1 LTGQTLTVTA
11 AALGATAFYALSTA
25 LKHRTAGLTPQVRG
39 AGRGALGRFV
49 LATARHP
56 IWLAAIAAD
65 TAGLAL
71 QVLALHLGA
80 LSVVQLIMITAL
92 VFSLVLA
99 HRFAHTRMSVEEVAG
114 GVVLVAALLGF
125 LAISG
130 ASSPSISGSAQP
142 ADHVPAIVIGAAAV
156 AVAVLCVLLARQVP
170 RGLAAAL
177 LGIAAGLTYAMTAA
191 LIKSCSDVALSQGVD
206 ALLTSW
212 QLYVLVV
219 AGLIGLV
226 LGQLAFQS
234 GPLRASLPAIAIVDP
249 LVSIAV
255 GVFVYDEHLRPG
267 LAAMTGELVC
277 LLVLC
282 AAAIYLG
289 RIRGDQEAALTQ
301 TRPAASIAA
310 CSDVM

>member
-1 LTGQTLTVTA
+1 MTGQMLTVTA
-11 AALGATAFYALSTA
+11 AALGATAFFALSTA

-49 LATARHP
+49 VATARHP
-56 IWLAAIAAD
+56 IWLAAIGAD
-65 TAGLAL
+65 ILGLAL
-71 QVLALHLGA
+71 QVVALHLGA
-80 LSVVQLIMITAL
+80 LSVVQLLMITAL

-99 HRFAHTRMSVEEVAG
+99 HRFAHTRMSSQEVIG
-114 GVVLVAALLGF
+114 GAVLVAALIGF
-125 LAISG
+125 LDVSG
-130 ASSPSISGSAQP
+130 ASSPRISGVAQP
-142 ADHVPAIVIGAAAV
+142 ADHVPAIVIGAVAV
-156 AVAVLCVLLARQVP
+156 LVAVLCVLLARQVP
-170 RGLAAAL
+170 RGFAAAL

-191 LIKSCSDVALSQGVD
+191 LIKSCSDVALSQGLI

-267 LAAMTGELVC
+267 PVAMTGELAC
-277 LLVLC
+277 LFVLC

-289 RIRGDQEAALTQ
+289 RIRADQEEQPQRARMPSRAA
-301 TRPAASIAA
+301 
-310 CSDVM
+310 

>member
-1 LTGQTLTVTA
+1 MTGQTLTVTA

-80 LSVVQLIMITAL
+80 LSVVQLLMITAL

-99 HRFAHTRMSVEEVAG
+99 HRFARTRMSTKEVVG

-125 LAISG
+125 LVISG
-130 ASSPSISGSAQP
+130 ASSPTISGSPQP
-142 ADHVPAIVIGAAAV
+142 ADHAPAIAIGVTAVVV
-156 AVAVLCVLLARQVP
+156 AVVCVLLARQVP

-177 LGIAAGLTYAMTAA
+177 LGTAAGLTYAMTAA
-191 LIKSCSDVALSQGVD
+191 LIKSSSDVALSHGVLSQGVV
-206 ALLTSW
+206 ALLTGW
-212 QLYVLVV
+212 QLYVLIV
-219 AGLIGLV
+219 AGLVGLV
-226 LGQLAFQS
+226 LGQLAFQA

-267 LAAMTGELVC
+267 LAAMTGELAC

-289 RIRGDQEAALTQ
+289 RISADQETGLG
-301 TRPAASIAA
+301 ASR
-310 CSDVM
+310 